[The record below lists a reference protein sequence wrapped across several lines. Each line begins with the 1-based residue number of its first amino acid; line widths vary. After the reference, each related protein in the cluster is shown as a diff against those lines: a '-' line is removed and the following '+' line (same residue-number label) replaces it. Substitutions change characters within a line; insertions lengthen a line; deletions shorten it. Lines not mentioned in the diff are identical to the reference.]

1 MGRAVPEQERAAWL
15 RAVID
20 TAVDGIVII
29 DAQGLVRSFN
39 RACERL
45 FGHTAAE
52 VVGHNVKM
60 LMPSP
65 YHEQHDG
72 YLGHYRTT
80 GEKRIIGSGRH
91 VSGRRAD
98 GTVFPMYLSVG
109 EIPAIGGADRQFL
122 GIIHDTSEQH
132 AVEEELRESAERL
145 RSILNLVPDAIIVI
159 DEHGLIETF
168 SAAAERLFGWSAD
181 EVRGRNVSMLMP
193 APYRN
198 RHDGYLTHYLDTGER
213 RIIGIG
219 RVVVGLRQDG
229 STFPMELAVGEMQ
242 LSGRRRFTGF
252 VRDLTEHEL
261 AEKRLQTLQTELL
274 HVSRLSAMGEM
285 AAALAHELNQPLT
298 AVINWTQAARRLLDQ
313 PDVVVSEK
321 TRDFMDKA
329 IGQANRA
336 GQIIRRLRDFVSKG
350 DTDHR
355 LEDINKV
362 VEEASALALVGAQE
376 HSVHAVL
383 QLEPN
388 LPEVLIDKVQIQ
400 QVVINLVRN
409 AVEAVAAVESRRV
422 TISTGIGAG
431 KDVQVTVADT
441 GPGLSAD
448 VAARLF
454 QPFVT
459 TKQRGMGIGLSISRT
474 IIDNHGG
481 RLVASENPGG
491 GVIFSFNLP
500 LPDDEATSEGPEV
513 E

>member
-1 MGRAVPEQERAAWL
+1 MPEREQTAWL
-15 RAVID
+15 QAVID

-29 DAQGLVRSFN
+29 DSRGRVRSFN

-45 FGHTAAE
+45 FGYEATA
-52 VVGHNVKM
+52 VVGQNVNM

-65 YHEQHDG
+65 YHEQHDS
-72 YLGHYRTT
+72 YLDHYRTT

-98 GTVFPMYLSVG
+98 GSVFPMYLSVG
-109 EIPAIGGADRQFL
+109 EIPSINGNNRQFL

-132 AVEEELRESAERL
+132 AAEQALRETAERL
-145 RSILNLVPDAIIVI
+145 RSILQLVPDAIIII
-159 DEHGLIETF
+159 DERGLIETF
-168 SAAAERLFGWSAD
+168 GTAAERLFGWTAA
-181 EVRGRNVSMLMP
+181 EVHGKNVSMLMP
-193 APYRN
+193 SPYQA
-198 RHDGYLTHYLDTGER
+198 RHDGYLKHYMETGER

-219 RVVVGLRQDG
+219 RVVVGRRKDG
-229 STFPMELAVGEMQ
+229 STFPMELSVGEMRP
-242 LSGRRRFTGF
+242 SGRRLFTGF
-252 VRDLTEHEL
+252 VRDLTEHQL

-298 AVINWTQAARRLLDQ
+298 AVINWTQAARRMLEQ
-313 PDVVVSEK
+313 PGAAAGQK
-321 TRDFMDKA
+321 ALDFMEKS

-376 HSVHAVL
+376 YSVRAIFEL
-383 QLEPN
+383 DAE
-388 LPEVLIDKVQIQ
+388 LPPVLIDKVQIQ

-409 AVEAVAAVESRRV
+409 AVEALVAVAVRTV
-422 TISTGIGAG
+422 TISTALRT
-431 KDVQVTVADT
+431 DETVEVRVADT
-441 GPGLSAD
+441 GPGLAPE
-448 VAARLF
+448 VLAHLF

-459 TKQRGMGIGLSISRT
+459 TKERGMGVGLSISRS

-481 RLVASENPGG
+481 RLLASENAGG
-491 GVIFSFNLP
+491 GTIFSFTLP
-500 LPDDEATSEGPEV
+500 IATEDVPASGETE
-513 E
+513 

>member
-1 MGRAVPEQERAAWL
+1 MPEREQTAWL
-15 RAVID
+15 QAVID

-29 DAQGLVRSFN
+29 DSRGRVRSFN

-45 FGHTAAE
+45 FGYEATA
-52 VVGHNVKM
+52 VVGQNVNM

-65 YHEQHDG
+65 YHEQHDS
-72 YLGHYRTT
+72 YLDHYRTT

-98 GTVFPMYLSVG
+98 GSVFPMYLSVG
-109 EIPAIGGADRQFL
+109 EIPSINGNDRQFL

-132 AVEEELRESAERL
+132 AAEQELRETAERL
-145 RSILNLVPDAIIVI
+145 RSILQLVPDAIIII
-159 DEHGLIETF
+159 DERGLIETF
-168 SAAAERLFGWSAD
+168 GTAAERLFGWTAA
-181 EVRGRNVSMLMP
+181 EVHGKNVSMLMP
-193 APYRN
+193 SPYQA
-198 RHDGYLTHYLDTGER
+198 RHDGYLKHYMETGER

-219 RVVVGLRQDG
+219 RVVVGRRKDG
-229 STFPMELAVGEMQ
+229 STFPMELSVGEMRP
-242 LSGRRRFTGF
+242 SGRRLFTGF
-252 VRDLTEHEL
+252 VRDLTEHQL

-298 AVINWTQAARRLLDQ
+298 AVINWTQAARRMLEQ
-313 PDVVVSEK
+313 PGAAAGQK
-321 TRDFMDKA
+321 ALDFMEKS

-376 HSVHAVL
+376 YSVRAIFEL
-383 QLEPN
+383 DAE
-388 LPEVLIDKVQIQ
+388 LPPVLIDKVQIQ

-409 AVEAVAAVESRRV
+409 AVEALVAVAVRTV
-422 TISTGIGAG
+422 TISTALRT
-431 KDVQVTVADT
+431 DETVEVRVADT
-441 GPGLSAD
+441 GPGLAPE
-448 VAARLF
+448 VLAHLF

-459 TKQRGMGIGLSISRT
+459 TKERGMGVGLSISRS

-481 RLVASENPGG
+481 RLLASENAGG
-491 GVIFSFNLP
+491 GTIFSFTLP
-500 LPDDEATSEGPEV
+500 IATEDVPASGETE
-513 E
+513 

>member
-1 MGRAVPEQERAAWL
+1 MPEREQTAWL
-15 RAVID
+15 QAVID

-29 DAQGLVRSFN
+29 DSRGRVRSFN

-45 FGHTAAE
+45 FGYEAVA
-52 VVGHNVKM
+52 VVGQNVNM

-65 YHEQHDG
+65 YHEQHDS
-72 YLGHYRTT
+72 YLDHYRTT

-98 GTVFPMYLSVG
+98 GSVFPMYLSVG
-109 EIPAIGGADRQFL
+109 EIPSINGNNRQFL

-132 AVEEELRESAERL
+132 AAEQALRETAERL
-145 RSILNLVPDAIIVI
+145 RSILQLVPDAIIII
-159 DEHGLIETF
+159 DERGLIETF
-168 SAAAERLFGWSAD
+168 GTAAERLFGWTTA
-181 EVRGRNVSMLMP
+181 EVHGKNVSMLMP
-193 APYRN
+193 SPYQA
-198 RHDGYLTHYLDTGER
+198 RHDGYLKHYMETGER

-219 RVVVGLRQDG
+219 RVVVGRRKDG
-229 STFPMELAVGEMQ
+229 STFPMELSVGEMRP
-242 LSGRRRFTGF
+242 SGRRLFTGF
-252 VRDLTEHEL
+252 VRDLTEHQL

-298 AVINWTQAARRLLDQ
+298 AVINWTQAARRMLEQ
-313 PDVVVSEK
+313 PGAAAGQK
-321 TRDFMDKA
+321 ALDFMEKS

-376 HSVHAVL
+376 YSVRAIFEL
-383 QLEPN
+383 DAE
-388 LPEVLIDKVQIQ
+388 LPPVLIDKVQIQ

-409 AVEAVAAVESRRV
+409 AVEALVAVAVRTV
-422 TISTGIGAG
+422 TISTALRT
-431 KDVQVTVADT
+431 DETVEVRVADT
-441 GPGLSAD
+441 GPGLAPE
-448 VAARLF
+448 VLAHLF

-459 TKQRGMGIGLSISRT
+459 TKERGMGVGLSISRS

-481 RLVASENPGG
+481 RLLASENAGG
-491 GVIFSFNLP
+491 GTIFSFTLP
-500 LPDDEATSEGPEV
+500 IATEDVPASGETE
-513 E
+513 

>member
-1 MGRAVPEQERAAWL
+1 MPEREQTAWL
-15 RAVID
+15 QAVID

-29 DAQGLVRSFN
+29 DSRGRVRSFN

-45 FGHTAAE
+45 FGYEAAA
-52 VVGHNVKM
+52 VVGQNVNM

-65 YHEQHDG
+65 YHEQHDS
-72 YLGHYRTT
+72 YLDHYRTT

-98 GTVFPMYLSVG
+98 GSVFPMYLSVG
-109 EIPAIGGADRQFL
+109 EIPSINGNDRQFL

-132 AVEEELRESAERL
+132 AAEQELRETAERL
-145 RSILNLVPDAIIVI
+145 RSILQLVPDAIIII
-159 DEHGLIETF
+159 DERGLIETF
-168 SAAAERLFGWSAD
+168 GTAAERLFGWTAA
-181 EVRGRNVSMLMP
+181 EVHGKNVSMLMP
-193 APYRN
+193 SPYQA
-198 RHDGYLTHYLDTGER
+198 RHDGYLKHYMETGER

-219 RVVVGLRQDG
+219 RVVVGRRKDG
-229 STFPMELAVGEMQ
+229 STFPMELSVGEMRP
-242 LSGRRRFTGF
+242 SGRRLFTGF
-252 VRDLTEHEL
+252 VRDLTEHQL

-298 AVINWTQAARRLLDQ
+298 AVINWTQAARRMLEQ
-313 PDVVVSEK
+313 PGAAAGQK
-321 TRDFMDKA
+321 ALDFMEKS

-376 HSVHAVL
+376 YSVRAIFEL
-383 QLEPN
+383 DAE
-388 LPEVLIDKVQIQ
+388 LPPVLIDKVQIQ

-409 AVEAVAAVESRRV
+409 AVEALVAVAVRTV
-422 TISTGIGAG
+422 TISTALRT
-431 KDVQVTVADT
+431 DETVEVRVADT
-441 GPGLSAD
+441 GPGLAPE
-448 VAARLF
+448 VLAHLF

-459 TKQRGMGIGLSISRT
+459 TKERGMGVGLSISRS

-481 RLVASENPGG
+481 RLLASENAGG
-491 GVIFSFNLP
+491 GTIFSFTLP
-500 LPDDEATSEGPEV
+500 IATEDVPASGETE
-513 E
+513 